1 MNAMLSPRDQ
11 RRRWGRRAF
20 TLVELLVVIAII
32 GTLVGLLLPAVQAAR
47 EAARRTGCTN
57 NLKQLAL
64 AAHSYHDAKGTLPPS
79 VEYDGVNNTAQ
90 WAWAALQ
97 APFMEMQ
104 VEYDQMGVGGATS
117 LATIKTS
124 PASYPGY
131 SKVASQNLPQFLCAS
146 NPNSK
151 INTRPTTMDT
161 SIVTNGRGYSTYA
174 ASHGNNSNVGYDA
187 VNKPA
192 ISMHSAMRPEIGCKF
207 KDITDGTAKT
217 FLIGELRNGLFP
229 TAWQCGL
236 WIGASSVPGNG
247 GNMIEVARTTYYPL
261 NATTESPWGFGFSSA
276 HNSGAFFAM
285 CDGSVRFIEDT
296 IEFQSSS
303 NPASPQ
309 NYGIYQK
316 LADRRDGQ
324 TIGDF

>member
-1 MNAMLSPRDQ
+1 
-11 RRRWGRRAF
+11 
-20 TLVELLVVIAII
+20 
-32 GTLVGLLLPAVQAAR
+32 
-47 EAARRTGCTN
+47 
-57 NLKQLAL
+57 
-64 AAHSYHDAKGTLPPS
+64 
-79 VEYDGVNNTAQ
+79 
-90 WAWAALQ
+90 
-97 APFMEMQ
+97 
-104 VEYDQMGVGGATS
+104 
-117 LATIKTS
+117 
-124 PASYPGY
+124 
-131 SKVASQNLPQFLCAS
+131 
-146 NPNSK
+146 
-151 INTRPTTMDT
+151 
-161 SIVTNGRGYSTYA
+161 
-174 ASHGNNSNVGYDA
+174 VGYDA

-261 NATTESPWGFGFSSA
+261 NATTESPWGYGFSSA